1 MAIKT
6 LLLSTSDIKDGA
18 ARAAYRLH
26 TGLNKIQVDSQI
38 LSQVKYSQDLKV
50 IGARETSGIGQ
61 AKTGLRLI
69 LDQLPLKLYAKKEK
83 QRFSANWLSDK
94 VNSQITQLN
103 PDIINLHWVNAG
115 FLQIETLAKFNKPIV
130 WTLHDMWAFTGGCHY
145 NQECNKYTKSCGAC
159 PQLSSNK
166 DWDLSRWV
174 WGRKQKAWQ
183 NLNLTIVTPSK
194 WLADCAKASSLF
206 KNKRVEVIPYGL
218 DTDIFKPI
226 ERKTARELLKLPQ
239 DKQLVLFLSLQ
250 ATSDKRKGFQ
260 LLQPAL
266 QKLSIGNWQDRIEL
280 VVVGASK
287 PEKDLNLGFKSHYL
301 GTLTDDLMLAL
312 AYSAVDVFVAP
323 SVQDNLPNTVLEAI
337 ACGTPC
343 VAFNIG
349 GMPDMLEH
357 QQNGYIA
364 KPYEIDDLVEGIM
377 WILENQERYQKL
389 AHRAREKAEQKFALK
404 IQADRYKS
412 LFTEI
417 LELNSFLAQN
427 SSRESNQIAR

>member
-6 LLLSTSDIKDGA
+6 LLLTTSDIKDGA

-26 TGLNKIQVDSQI
+26 TGLNKIKVDSQI
-38 LSQVKYSQDLKV
+38 LSQVKYSQDPKV
-50 IGARETSGIGQ
+50 IGTGVASGLGHAR
-61 AKTGLRLI
+61 TGLRLT
-69 LDQLPLKLYAKKEK
+69 LDQLPLKFYAKKEK

-103 PDIINLHWVNAG
+103 PNIINLHWVNAG

-183 NLNLTIVTPSK
+183 NLNLTIVTPSQ

-206 KNKRVEVIPYGL
+206 KDKRVEVIPYGL
-218 DTDIFKPI
+218 DTDVFRPI
-226 ERKTARELLKLPQ
+226 DKKTARELLKLPQ
-239 DKQLVLFLSLQ
+239 DKQLILFLSLQ
-250 ATSDKRKGFQ
+250 ATSDKRKGFH

-266 QKLSIGNWQDRIEL
+266 QQLSMENWQERIEL
-280 VVVGASK
+280 VVVGATK
-287 PEKDLNLGFKSHYL
+287 PEKDLDLNFKSHYL

-323 SVQDNLPNTVLEAI
+323 SVQDNLPNTVLEALS
-337 ACGTPC
+337 CGTPC
-343 VAFNIG
+343 VAFDIG

-377 WILENQERYQKL
+377 WILKNQERYQKL
-389 AHRAREKAEQKFALK
+389 AYRAREKAEQEFALE

-412 LFTEI
+412 LFAEI
-417 LELNSFLAQN
+417 LE
-427 SSRESNQIAR
+427 

>member
-26 TGLNKIQVDSQI
+26 TGLNKIQVDSRI
-38 LSQVKYSQDLKV
+38 LSQVKYSQDPKV

-145 NQECNKYTKSCGAC
+145 NQECNKHTKSCGAC
-159 PQLSSNK
+159 PQLSSNRN
-166 DWDLSRWV
+166 WDLSRWV

-218 DTDIFKPI
+218 DTDIFRPI
-226 ERKTARELLKLPQ
+226 ERKTARKLLKLPQ

-323 SVQDNLPNTVLEAI
+323 SLQDNLPNTVLEALS
-337 ACGTPC
+337 CGTPC

>member
-1 MAIKT
+1 MKT

-26 TGLNKIQVDSQI
+26 TGLNKIQVDSRI
-38 LSQVKYSQDLKV
+38 LSQVKYSQDPKV

-145 NQECNKYTKSCGAC
+145 NQECNKHTKSCGAC
-159 PQLSSNK
+159 PQLSSNRN
-166 DWDLSRWV
+166 WDLSRWV

-218 DTDIFKPI
+218 DTDIFRPI
-226 ERKTARELLKLPQ
+226 ERKTARKLLKLPQ

-323 SVQDNLPNTVLEAI
+323 SLQDNLPNTVLEALS
-337 ACGTPC
+337 CGTPC